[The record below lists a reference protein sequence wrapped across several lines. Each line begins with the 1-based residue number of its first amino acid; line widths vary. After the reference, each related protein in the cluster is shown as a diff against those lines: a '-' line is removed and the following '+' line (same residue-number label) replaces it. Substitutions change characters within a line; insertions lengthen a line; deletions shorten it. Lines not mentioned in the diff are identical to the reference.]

1 MKWIFNPAIR
11 LGNQLSFKYKFLLW
25 SCLMLLP
32 LAYSM
37 TNLLGRLQ
45 DDNVQANRELAG
57 VANLAPVPAIEQALL
72 THRNLVTRHA
82 YEVDPV
88 GDDQVK
94 AAAQAVDQSLQAFA
108 DTSQNNPSFEVIQQ
122 GWAALQSEAGKLEV
136 EQSNLR
142 HDKLLTEV
150 RHLYKHIT
158 ASSSLIQDPALGTY
172 YMVILA
178 SERLPQLR
186 DLLAQVRDRA
196 ATIADFGLFQAEG
209 YSGLRFRLDLII
221 ATLQE
226 LEADLTLLY
235 QIEPAYRAELG
246 QQTDALIQLV
256 RQGVETMENKM
267 MKDQLVQLS
276 TKEVQALGDKMDE
289 AITALAGQVRQRLEA
304 DLHQRLAANQ
314 RHFWWVTAPLT
325 ASLLLYLYL
334 MIGAYL
340 SLHDTVGR
348 VRDIAARVNAQD
360 LSQHIEIIGQD
371 ELAAISRDYNITLET
386 LRTLMQRVRENGV
399 TVVESATEIEDRTCR
414 SQEVIAD
421 QQGETHQVATAI
433 KELAATSQD
442 MAGNALQA
450 ARMTQEAQQVV
461 GQGEAVVDRTIKAID
476 HINRE
481 VLRTA
486 ESIGQLEQQCS
497 QIGGVIS
504 VIRGIAEQTNL
515 LALNAAIEAARAG
528 EQGRGFAV
536 VADEVR
542 SLASRTQGAT
552 VEIQQMIEQ
561 LQSGARASV
570 NAMSAASREAQEGVG
585 LAQEAQHAFGAITEK
600 VDRMVDTNAI
610 IASAIEQQG
619 AVVNEIERNVVRISD
634 GSDEALQ
641 VANAARDAAR
651 QIHQLT
657 EQLRS
662 MVQSFVL

>member
-37 TNLLGRLQ
+37 TNLLGRLH

-57 VANLAPVPAIEQALL
+57 VANLTPVPAIEQALL

-82 YEVDPV
+82 YELDPV

-108 DTSQNNPSFEVIQQ
+108 DTRQNNPSFEVIQQ

-209 YSGLRFRLDLII
+209 YSGLRFRLDLIN

-256 RQGVETMENKM
+256 RQGVETIENKM

-304 DLHQRLAANQ
+304 DLHQRLTANQ

-340 SLHDTVGR
+340 SLRETVGR

-360 LSQHIEIIGQD
+360 LSQHIEIVGQD
-371 ELAAISRDYNITLET
+371 ELAAISRDYNVTLET
-386 LRTLMQRVRENGV
+386 LRTLMLRVRENGV
-399 TVVESATEIEDRTCR
+399 TVVESATEIEARTCR

-450 ARMTQEAQQVV
+450 ARMTQEAQNVV
-461 GQGEAVVDRTIKAID
+461 GQGEDVVDRTIKAID

-486 ESIGQLEQQCS
+486 DTIGQLEQQCS

-542 SLASRTQGAT
+542 SLANRTQGAT

-570 NAMSAASREAQEGVG
+570 TAMSAVSHEAQEGVG
-585 LAQEAQHAFGAITEK
+585 LAQEAKQAFDAITEK

-657 EQLRS
+657 EQLRA

>member
-37 TNLLGRLQ
+37 ANLLGRLQ

-57 VANLAPVPAIEQALL
+57 VVNLAPVPAIEQALL

-88 GDDQVK
+88 DDDQVK

-108 DTSQNNPSFEVIQQ
+108 DTRQNNPSFEVIQQ
-122 GWAALQSEAGKLEV
+122 GWAALQGEAGKLEV

-178 SERLPQLR
+178 SERLPQMR

-209 YSGLRFRLDLII
+209 YSGLRFRLDLIS

-325 ASLLLYLYL
+325 VSLLLYLYL

-340 SLHDTVGR
+340 SLRDTVGR

-360 LSQHIEIIGQD
+360 LSQHIEIVGQD
-371 ELAAISRDYNITLET
+371 ELAAISRDYNVTLET
-386 LRTLMQRVRENGV
+386 LRTLMLRVRENGV
-399 TVVESATEIEDRTCR
+399 TVVESATEIEARTSR

-450 ARMTQEAQQVV
+450 ARMTQEAQNVV
-461 GQGEAVVDRTIKAID
+461 GQGEDVVERTIKAID

-486 ESIGQLEQQCS
+486 DTIGQLEQQCS

-504 VIRGIAEQTNL
+504 VIRSIAEQTNL

-542 SLASRTQGAT
+542 SLANRTQGAT

-570 NAMSAASREAQEGVG
+570 TAMSAASHEAQEGVG
-585 LAQEAQHAFGAITEK
+585 LAQEAKQAFGAITEK

-657 EQLRS
+657 EQLRA

>member
-37 TNLLGRLQ
+37 ANLLGRLQ
-45 DDNVQANRELAG
+45 DDNVQASRELAG
-57 VANLAPVPAIEQALL
+57 VVNLAPVPAIEQALI

-94 AAAQAVDQSLQAFA
+94 AAAQAVAQSLQAFA
-108 DTSQNNPSFEVIQQ
+108 DTRQNNPSFEVIQQ

-209 YSGLRFRLDLII
+209 YSGLRFRLDLIS

-304 DLHQRLAANQ
+304 DLHQRLTANQ

-340 SLHDTVGR
+340 SLRETVGR

-360 LSQHIEIIGQD
+360 LSQHIEIVGQD
-371 ELAAISRDYNITLET
+371 ELAAISRDYNVTLET
-386 LRTLMQRVRENGV
+386 LRTLMLRVRENGV
-399 TVVESATEIEDRTCR
+399 TVVESATEIEARTCR

-450 ARMTQEAQQVV
+450 ARMTQEAQNVV
-461 GQGEAVVDRTIKAID
+461 GQGEDVVERTIKAID

-486 ESIGQLEQQCS
+486 DTIGKLEQQCS

-504 VIRGIAEQTNL
+504 VIRSIAEQTNL

-542 SLASRTQGAT
+542 SLANRTQGAT

-570 NAMSAASREAQEGVG
+570 TAMSAASHEAQEGVG
-585 LAQEAQHAFGAITEK
+585 LALEAKQAFGAITEK

-657 EQLRS
+657 EQLRA

>member
-57 VANLAPVPAIEQALL
+57 VVNLTPVPAIEQALL

-94 AAAQAVDQSLQAFA
+94 AAAQAVAQSLQAFA
-108 DTSQNNPSFEVIQQ
+108 DTRQNNPSFEVIQQ

-209 YSGLRFRLDLII
+209 YSGLRFRLDLIN

-289 AITALAGQVRQRLEA
+289 AITALAGQVHQRLEA
-304 DLHQRLAANQ
+304 DLHQRLTANQ

-340 SLHDTVGR
+340 SLRETVGR

-360 LSQHIEIIGQD
+360 LSQHIEIVGQD
-371 ELAAISRDYNITLET
+371 ELAAISRDYNVTLET
-386 LRTLMQRVRENGV
+386 LRTLMLRVRENGV
-399 TVVESATEIEDRTCR
+399 TVVESATEIEARTCR

-450 ARMTQEAQQVV
+450 ARMTQEAQNVV
-461 GQGEAVVDRTIKAID
+461 GQGEDVVERTIKAID

-486 ESIGQLEQQCS
+486 DTIGQLEQQCS

-542 SLASRTQGAT
+542 SLANRTQGAT

-570 NAMSAASREAQEGVG
+570 TAMSAVSHEAQEGVG
-585 LAQEAQHAFGAITEK
+585 LAQEAKQAFGAITEK

-657 EQLRS
+657 EQLRA

>member
-57 VANLAPVPAIEQALL
+57 VVNLAPVPAIEQALL

-94 AAAQAVDQSLQAFA
+94 AAAQTVDQSLQAFA
-108 DTSQNNPSFEVIQQ
+108 DTRQNNPSFDALQQ

-209 YSGLRFRLDLII
+209 YSGLRFRLDLIS

-235 QIEPAYRAELG
+235 QMEPAYRAELG

-340 SLHDTVGR
+340 SLRETVGR

-360 LSQHIEIIGQD
+360 LSQHIEIVGQD
-371 ELAAISRDYNITLET
+371 ELAAISRDYNVTLET
-386 LRTLMQRVRENGV
+386 LRTLMRRVRENGV
-399 TVVESATEIEDRTCR
+399 TVVESATEIEARTCR

-450 ARMTQEAQQVV
+450 ARMTQEAQNVV
-461 GQGEAVVDRTIKAID
+461 GQGEDVVERTIKAID

-486 ESIGQLEQQCS
+486 DTIGQLEQQCS

-542 SLASRTQGAT
+542 SLANRTQGAT

-570 NAMSAASREAQEGVG
+570 TAMSAASHEAQEGVG
-585 LAQEAQHAFGAITEK
+585 LAQEAKQAFGAITEK

-657 EQLRS
+657 EQLRA
-662 MVQSFVL
+662 MVQSFML

>member
-37 TNLLGRLQ
+37 ANLLGRLQ
-45 DDNVQANRELAG
+45 DDNEQARKELAG
-57 VANLAPVPAIEQALL
+57 VINLAPVPAIEQALL
-72 THRNLVTRHA
+72 THRNLVTQHA
-82 YEVDPV
+82 YEQNPV
-88 GDDQVK
+88 GEDKVK
-94 AAAQAVDQSLQAFA
+94 AAAQAVEDSLRAFA
-108 DTSQNNPSFEVIQQ
+108 DTRQENPAFDALKQ
-122 GWAALQSEAGKLEV
+122 GWAALQSEGDKLEV
-136 EQSNLR
+136 DQSNLR

-150 RHLYKHIT
+150 RHLYKNIT
-158 ASSSLIQDPALGTY
+158 AASSLIQDPALGTY
-172 YMVILA
+172 YMVILT

-209 YSGLRFRLDLII
+209 YSGLRFRLDLIN

-235 QIEPAYRAELG
+235 QIEPAYRPELG
-246 QQTDALIQLV
+246 QQTDALLQQV
-256 RQGVETMENKM
+256 RQGVDTMENKM

-276 TKEVQALGDKMDE
+276 TKEVLALGDGLDNT
-289 AITALAGQVRQRLEA
+289 ITKLAGQVRQRLEA
-304 DLHQRLAANQ
+304 DLHQRMAANQ
-314 RHFWWVTAPLT
+314 RHFWWVTAPLS
-325 ASLLLYLYL
+325 AILLLYIYL

-340 SLHDTVGR
+340 SLRDTVGR
-348 VRDIAARVNAQD
+348 VREIAARVNAQD

-371 ELAAISRDYNITLET
+371 ELAAISRDYNVTLET
-386 LRTLMQRVRENGV
+386 LRTLMRRVRENGV

-414 SQEVIAD
+414 SQEVIAA

-641 VANAARDAAR
+641 VANEARDAAR

-662 MVQSFVL
+662 MVQSFIL

>member
-57 VANLAPVPAIEQALL
+57 VVNLAPVPAIEQALL

-94 AAAQAVDQSLQAFA
+94 AAAQAVDQSLQTFA
-108 DTSQNNPSFEVIQQ
+108 DTRQNNPSFEVIQQ
-122 GWAALQSEAGKLEV
+122 GWAALQREAGKLEV

-209 YSGLRFRLDLII
+209 YSGLRFRLDLIS

-304 DLHQRLAANQ
+304 DLHQRLTANQ

-340 SLHDTVGR
+340 SLRDTVGR

-360 LSQHIEIIGQD
+360 LSQHIEIVGQD
-371 ELAAISRDYNITLET
+371 ELAAISRDYNVTLET
-386 LRTLMQRVRENGV
+386 LRTLMLRVRENGV
-399 TVVESATEIEDRTCR
+399 TVVESATEIEARTCR

-450 ARMTQEAQQVV
+450 ARMTQEAQNVV
-461 GQGEAVVDRTIKAID
+461 GQGEDVVERTIRAID

-486 ESIGQLEQQCS
+486 DTIGQLEQQCS

-542 SLASRTQGAT
+542 SLANRTQGAT

-570 NAMSAASREAQEGVG
+570 TAMSAASHEAQEGVG
-585 LAQEAQHAFGAITEK
+585 LAQEAKQAFGAITEK

-657 EQLRS
+657 EQLRA

>member
-37 TNLLGRLQ
+37 ANLLGRLQ

-57 VANLAPVPAIEQALL
+57 VANLNPVPAIEQALL

-94 AAAQAVDQSLQAFA
+94 AAAQIVAQSLQAFA
-108 DTSQNNPSFEVIQQ
+108 DTRQNNPSFEVIQQ
-122 GWAALQSEAGKLEV
+122 GWAALQSETGKLEV

-209 YSGLRFRLDLII
+209 YSGLRFRLDLIS

-304 DLHQRLAANQ
+304 DLHHRLAANQ

-325 ASLLLYLYL
+325 VSLLLYLYL

-340 SLHDTVGR
+340 SLRDTVGR

-360 LSQHIEIIGQD
+360 LSQHIEIVGQD
-371 ELAAISRDYNITLET
+371 ELAAISRDYNVTLET
-386 LRTLMQRVRENGV
+386 LRTLMLRVRENGV
-399 TVVESATEIEDRTCR
+399 TVVESATEIEARTCR

-450 ARMTQEAQQVV
+450 ARMTQEAQNVV
-461 GQGEAVVDRTIKAID
+461 GQGEDVVERTIKAID

-486 ESIGQLEQQCS
+486 DTIGQLEQQCS

-542 SLASRTQGAT
+542 SLANRTQGAT

-570 NAMSAASREAQEGVG
+570 TAMSAASHEAQEGVG
-585 LAQEAQHAFGAITEK
+585 LAQEAKQAFGAITEK

-657 EQLRS
+657 EQLRA

>member
-1 MKWIFNPAIR
+1 
-11 LGNQLSFKYKFLLW
+11 
-25 SCLMLLP
+25 
-32 LAYSM
+32 
-37 TNLLGRLQ
+37 
-45 DDNVQANRELAG
+45 
-57 VANLAPVPAIEQALL
+57 
-72 THRNLVTRHA
+72 
-82 YEVDPV
+82 
-88 GDDQVK
+88 
-94 AAAQAVDQSLQAFA
+94 
-108 DTSQNNPSFEVIQQ
+108 
-122 GWAALQSEAGKLEV
+122 
-136 EQSNLR
+136 
-142 HDKLLTEV
+142 
-150 RHLYKHIT
+150 
-158 ASSSLIQDPALGTY
+158 
-172 YMVILA
+172 
-178 SERLPQLR
+178 
-186 DLLAQVRDRA
+186 
-196 ATIADFGLFQAEG
+196 
-209 YSGLRFRLDLII
+209 SGLRFRLDLIS

-325 ASLLLYLYL
+325 VSLLLYLYL

-340 SLHDTVGR
+340 SLRDTVGR

-360 LSQHIEIIGQD
+360 LSQHIEIVGQD
-371 ELAAISRDYNITLET
+371 ELAAISRDYNVTLET
-386 LRTLMQRVRENGV
+386 LRTLMLRVRENGV
-399 TVVESATEIEDRTCR
+399 TVVESATEIEARTCR

-450 ARMTQEAQQVV
+450 ARMTQEAQNVV
-461 GQGEAVVDRTIKAID
+461 GQGEDVVERTIKAID

-486 ESIGQLEQQCS
+486 DTIGQLEQQCS

-542 SLASRTQGAT
+542 SLANRTQGAT

-570 NAMSAASREAQEGVG
+570 TAMSAASHEAQEGVG
-585 LAQEAQHAFGAITEK
+585 LAQEAKQAFGAITEK

-657 EQLRS
+657 EQLRA

>member
-57 VANLAPVPAIEQALL
+57 VVNLAPVPAIEQALL

-108 DTSQNNPSFEVIQQ
+108 DTRQNNPSFEMIQQ

-209 YSGLRFRLDLII
+209 YSGLRFRLDLIS

-235 QIEPAYRAELG
+235 QMEPAYRAELG

-325 ASLLLYLYL
+325 VSLLLYLYL

-340 SLHDTVGR
+340 SLRDTVGR

-360 LSQHIEIIGQD
+360 LSQHIEIVGQD
-371 ELAAISRDYNITLET
+371 ELAAISRDYNVTLET
-386 LRTLMQRVRENGV
+386 LRTLMLRVRENGV
-399 TVVESATEIEDRTCR
+399 TVVESATEIEARTCR

-450 ARMTQEAQQVV
+450 ARMTQEAQNVV
-461 GQGEAVVDRTIKAID
+461 GQGEDVVERTIKAID

-486 ESIGQLEQQCS
+486 DTIGQLEQQCS

-504 VIRGIAEQTNL
+504 VIRSIAEQTNL

-542 SLASRTQGAT
+542 SLANRTQGAT

-570 NAMSAASREAQEGVG
+570 TAMSAASHEAQEGVG
-585 LAQEAQHAFGAITEK
+585 LAQEAKQAFGAITEK

-657 EQLRS
+657 EQLRA

>member
-57 VANLAPVPAIEQALL
+57 VVNLNPVPAIEQALL

-94 AAAQAVDQSLQAFA
+94 AAAQIVAQSLQAFA
-108 DTSQNNPSFEVIQQ
+108 DTRQNNPSFEVIQQ
-122 GWAALQSEAGKLEV
+122 GWAALQSETGKLEV

-209 YSGLRFRLDLII
+209 YSGLRFRLDLIS

-304 DLHQRLAANQ
+304 DLHQRLTANQ

-340 SLHDTVGR
+340 SLRDTVGR

-360 LSQHIEIIGQD
+360 LSQHIEIVGQD
-371 ELAAISRDYNITLET
+371 ELAAISRDYNVTLET
-386 LRTLMQRVRENGV
+386 LRTLMLQVRENGV
-399 TVVESATEIEDRTCR
+399 TVVESATEIEARTCR

-450 ARMTQEAQQVV
+450 ARMTQEAQNVV
-461 GQGEAVVDRTIKAID
+461 GQGEDVVERTIKAID

-486 ESIGQLEQQCS
+486 DTIGQLEQQCS

-542 SLASRTQGAT
+542 SLANRTQGAT

-570 NAMSAASREAQEGVG
+570 TAMSAASHEAQEGVG
-585 LAQEAQHAFGAITEK
+585 LAQEAKQAFGAITEK

-657 EQLRS
+657 EQLRA

>member
-57 VANLAPVPAIEQALL
+57 VVNLTPVPAIEQALL

-94 AAAQAVDQSLQAFA
+94 AAAQTVAQSLQAFA
-108 DTSQNNPSFEVIQQ
+108 DTRQNNPSFEVIQQ
-122 GWAALQSEAGKLEV
+122 GWAALQSKAGKLEV
-136 EQSNLR
+136 EQSNLH

-209 YSGLRFRLDLII
+209 YSGLRFRLDLIS

-325 ASLLLYLYL
+325 VSLLLYLYL

-340 SLHDTVGR
+340 SLRDTVGR

-360 LSQHIEIIGQD
+360 LSQHIEIVGQD
-371 ELAAISRDYNITLET
+371 ELAAISRDYNVTLET
-386 LRTLMQRVRENGV
+386 LRTLMLRVRENGV
-399 TVVESATEIEDRTCR
+399 TVVESATEIEARTCR
-414 SQEVIAD
+414 SQAVIAD

-450 ARMTQEAQQVV
+450 AHMTQEAQNVV
-461 GQGEAVVDRTIKAID
+461 GQGEDVVERTIKAID

-486 ESIGQLEQQCS
+486 DTIGQLEQQCS

-542 SLASRTQGAT
+542 SLANRTQGAT

-570 NAMSAASREAQEGVG
+570 TAMSAASHEAQEGVG
-585 LAQEAQHAFGAITEK
+585 LAQEAKQAFGAITEK

-657 EQLRS
+657 EQLRA

>member
-45 DDNVQANRELAG
+45 DDNAQANRELAG
-57 VANLAPVPAIEQALL
+57 VVNLTPVPAIEQALL

-94 AAAQAVDQSLQAFA
+94 AAAQTVAQSLQAFA
-108 DTSQNNPSFEVIQQ
+108 NTRQNNPSFEVIQQ

-209 YSGLRFRLDLII
+209 YSGLRFRLDLIS

-235 QIEPAYRAELG
+235 RIEPAYRAELG

-267 MKDQLVQLS
+267 MKDQLVQLP

-325 ASLLLYLYL
+325 VSLLLYLYL

-340 SLHDTVGR
+340 SLRDTVGR

-360 LSQHIEIIGQD
+360 LSQHIEIVGQD
-371 ELAAISRDYNITLET
+371 ELAAISRDYNVTLET
-386 LRTLMQRVRENGV
+386 LRTLMLRVRENGV
-399 TVVESATEIEDRTCR
+399 TVVESATEIEARTCR

-450 ARMTQEAQQVV
+450 ARMTQEAQDVV
-461 GQGEAVVDRTIKAID
+461 GQGEDVVERTIKAID

-486 ESIGQLEQQCS
+486 DTIGQLEQQCS

-542 SLASRTQGAT
+542 SLANRTQGAT

-570 NAMSAASREAQEGVG
+570 TAMSAASHEAQEGVG
-585 LAQEAQHAFGAITEK
+585 LAQEAKQAFGAITEK

-657 EQLRS
+657 EQLRA

>member
-57 VANLAPVPAIEQALL
+57 VVNLAPVPAIEQALL

-82 YEVDPV
+82 HEVDPV

-108 DTSQNNPSFEVIQQ
+108 DTRQNNPSFEVIQQ
-122 GWAALQSEAGKLEV
+122 GWAALLSEAGKLEV

-209 YSGLRFRLDLII
+209 YSGLRFRLDLIS

-235 QIEPAYRAELG
+235 QIEPAYRAALG

-289 AITALAGQVRQRLEA
+289 AITALASQVRQRLEA

-325 ASLLLYLYL
+325 VSLLLYLYL

-340 SLHDTVGR
+340 SLRDTVGR

-360 LSQHIEIIGQD
+360 LSQHIEIVGQD
-371 ELAAISRDYNITLET
+371 ELAAISRDYNVTLET
-386 LRTLMQRVRENGV
+386 LRTLMLRVRENGV
-399 TVVESATEIEDRTCR
+399 TVVESATEIEARTCR

-450 ARMTQEAQQVV
+450 ARMTQEAQNVV
-461 GQGEAVVDRTIKAID
+461 GQGEDVVERTIKAID

-486 ESIGQLEQQCS
+486 GTIGQLEQQCS

-542 SLASRTQGAT
+542 SLANRTQGAT

-570 NAMSAASREAQEGVG
+570 TAMSAASHEAQEGVG
-585 LAQEAQHAFGAITEK
+585 LAQEAKQAFGAITEK

-657 EQLRS
+657 EQLRA

>member
-57 VANLAPVPAIEQALL
+57 VVNLTPVPAIEQALL

-94 AAAQAVDQSLQAFA
+94 AAAQTVDQSLQAFA
-108 DTSQNNPSFEVIQQ
+108 NTRQNNPSFEVIQQ

-209 YSGLRFRLDLII
+209 YSGLRFRLDLIS

-267 MKDQLVQLS
+267 MKDQLVQLP

-325 ASLLLYLYL
+325 VSLLLYLYL

-340 SLHDTVGR
+340 SLRDTVGR

-360 LSQHIEIIGQD
+360 LSQHIEIVGQD
-371 ELAAISRDYNITLET
+371 ELAAISRDYNVTLET
-386 LRTLMQRVRENGV
+386 LRTLMLRVRENGV
-399 TVVESATEIEDRTCR
+399 TVVESATEIEARTCR

-450 ARMTQEAQQVV
+450 ARMTQEAQDVV
-461 GQGEAVVDRTIKAID
+461 GQGEDVVERTIKAID

-486 ESIGQLEQQCS
+486 DTIGQLEQQCS

-542 SLASRTQGAT
+542 SLANRTQGAT

-570 NAMSAASREAQEGVG
+570 TAMSAASHEAQEGVG
-585 LAQEAQHAFGAITEK
+585 LAQEAKQAFGAITEK

-657 EQLRS
+657 EQLRA

>member
-45 DDNVQANRELAG
+45 DDNAQANRELAG
-57 VANLAPVPAIEQALL
+57 VVNLAPVPAIEQALL
-72 THRNLVTRHA
+72 THRNLMTRHA

-88 GDDQVK
+88 GDDQLK
-94 AAAQAVDQSLQAFA
+94 AAAQAVELSLQAFA
-108 DTSQNNPSFEVIQQ
+108 DTRQNNPSFEVIQQ

-158 ASSSLIQDPALGTY
+158 AASSLIQDPALGTY

-209 YSGLRFRLDLII
+209 YSGLRFRLDLIS

-246 QQTDALIQLV
+246 QQTDALMQLV

-289 AITALAGQVRQRLEA
+289 AITALAGHVRQRLEA
-304 DLHQRLAANQ
+304 DLRQRLAANQ

-340 SLHDTVGR
+340 SLRETVAR

-360 LSQHIEIIGQD
+360 LSQHIEIVGQD
-371 ELAAISRDYNITLET
+371 ELAAISRDYNVTLET
-386 LRTLMQRVRENGV
+386 LRTLMLRVRENGV
-399 TVVESATEIEDRTCR
+399 TVVESATEIEARTCR

-450 ARMTQEAQQVV
+450 ARMTQEAQNVV
-461 GQGEAVVDRTIKAID
+461 GQGEDVVERTIKAID

-486 ESIGQLEQQCS
+486 ETIGQLEQQCS

-542 SLASRTQGAT
+542 SLANRTQGAT

-570 NAMSAASREAQEGVG
+570 TAMSAASHEAQEGVG
-585 LAQEAQHAFGAITEK
+585 LAQEAQQAFGAITEK

-657 EQLRS
+657 EQLRA

>member
-57 VANLAPVPAIEQALL
+57 VVNLTPVPAIEQALL

-94 AAAQAVDQSLQAFA
+94 AAAQTVDQSLQAFA
-108 DTSQNNPSFEVIQQ
+108 NTRQNNPSFEVIQQ

-209 YSGLRFRLDLII
+209 YSGLRFRLDLIS

-267 MKDQLVQLS
+267 MKDQLVQLP

-360 LSQHIEIIGQD
+360 LSQHIEIVGQD
-371 ELAAISRDYNITLET
+371 ELAAISRDYNVTLET
-386 LRTLMQRVRENGV
+386 LRTLMLRVRENGV
-399 TVVESATEIEDRTCR
+399 TVVESATEIEARTCR

-450 ARMTQEAQQVV
+450 ARMTQEAQNVV
-461 GQGEAVVDRTIKAID
+461 GQGEDVVERTIKAID

-486 ESIGQLEQQCS
+486 DTIGQLEQQCS

-542 SLASRTQGAT
+542 SLANRTQGAT

-570 NAMSAASREAQEGVG
+570 TAMSAASHEAQEGVG
-585 LAQEAQHAFGAITEK
+585 LAQEAKQAFGAITEK

-657 EQLRS
+657 EQLRA

>member
-45 DDNVQANRELAG
+45 DDNAQANRELAG
-57 VANLAPVPAIEQALL
+57 VVNLAPVPAIEQALL

-108 DTSQNNPSFEVIQQ
+108 NTRQNNPSFEVIQQ
-122 GWAALQSEAGKLEV
+122 DWAALQSEAGKLEV

-172 YMVILA
+172 YMVILT

-209 YSGLRFRLDLII
+209 YSGLRFRLDLIN

-235 QIEPAYRAELG
+235 QIEPAYRTELG
-246 QQTDALIQLV
+246 QQTDALMQLV

-325 ASLLLYLYL
+325 VSLLLYLYL

-340 SLHDTVGR
+340 SLRDTVGR

-360 LSQHIEIIGQD
+360 LSQHIEIVGQD
-371 ELAAISRDYNITLET
+371 ELAAISRDYNVTLET
-386 LRTLMQRVRENGV
+386 LRTLMLRVRENGV
-399 TVVESATEIEDRTCR
+399 TVVESATEIEARTCR

-450 ARMTQEAQQVV
+450 ARMTQEAQNVV
-461 GQGEAVVDRTIKAID
+461 GQGEDVVERTIKAID

-486 ESIGQLEQQCS
+486 DTIGQLEQQCS

-542 SLASRTQGAT
+542 SLANRTQGAT

-570 NAMSAASREAQEGVG
+570 TAMSAASHEAQEGVG
-585 LAQEAQHAFGAITEK
+585 LAQEAKQAFGAITEK

-657 EQLRS
+657 EQLRA

>member
-57 VANLAPVPAIEQALL
+57 VVNLAPVPAIEQALL
-72 THRNLVTRHA
+72 IHRNLVTRHA

-108 DTSQNNPSFEVIQQ
+108 DTRQNTPSFEVIQQ
-122 GWAALQSEAGKLEV
+122 GWAALLSEAGKLEV

-209 YSGLRFRLDLII
+209 YSGLRFRLDLIS

-304 DLHQRLAANQ
+304 DLHQRLTANQ

-340 SLHDTVGR
+340 SLRETVGR

-360 LSQHIEIIGQD
+360 LSQHIEIVGQD
-371 ELAAISRDYNITLET
+371 ELAAISRDYNVTLET
-386 LRTLMQRVRENGV
+386 LRTLMLRVRENGV
-399 TVVESATEIEDRTCR
+399 TVVESATEIEARTCR

-450 ARMTQEAQQVV
+450 ARMTQEAQNVV
-461 GQGEAVVDRTIKAID
+461 GQGEDVVERTIKAID

-486 ESIGQLEQQCS
+486 DTIGQLEQQCS

-542 SLASRTQGAT
+542 SLANRTQGAT

-570 NAMSAASREAQEGVG
+570 TAMSAASHEAQEGVG
-585 LAQEAQHAFGAITEK
+585 LAQEAKQAFGAITEK

-657 EQLRS
+657 EQLRA

>member
-37 TNLLGRLQ
+37 ANLLGRLQ
-45 DDNVQANRELAG
+45 DDNAQANRELAG
-57 VANLAPVPAIEQALL
+57 VVNLTPVPAIEQALL

-108 DTSQNNPSFEVIQQ
+108 DTRQNNPSFEVIQQ
-122 GWAALQSEAGKLEV
+122 GWAALLSEAGKLEV

-209 YSGLRFRLDLII
+209 YSGLRFRLDLIS

-304 DLHQRLAANQ
+304 DLHQRLTANQ

-340 SLHDTVGR
+340 SLRDTVGR

-360 LSQHIEIIGQD
+360 LSQHIEIVGQD
-371 ELAAISRDYNITLET
+371 ELAAISRDYNVTLET
-386 LRTLMQRVRENGV
+386 LRTLMRRVRENGV
-399 TVVESATEIEDRTCR
+399 TVVESATEIEARTCR

-450 ARMTQEAQQVV
+450 ARMTQEAQNVV
-461 GQGEAVVDRTIKAID
+461 GQGEDVVERTIRAID

-486 ESIGQLEQQCS
+486 DTIGQLEQQCS

-542 SLASRTQGAT
+542 SLANRTQGAT

-570 NAMSAASREAQEGVG
+570 TAMSAASHEAQEGVG
-585 LAQEAQHAFGAITEK
+585 LAQEAKQAFGAITEK

-657 EQLRS
+657 EQLRA

>member
-57 VANLAPVPAIEQALL
+57 VVNLAPVPAIEQALL

-94 AAAQAVDQSLQAFA
+94 AAAQAVAQSLQAFA
-108 DTSQNNPSFEVIQQ
+108 DTRQNNPSFEVIQQ

-209 YSGLRFRLDLII
+209 YSGLRFRLDLIS

-325 ASLLLYLYL
+325 VSLLLYLYL

-340 SLHDTVGR
+340 SLRETVGR

-360 LSQHIEIIGQD
+360 LSQHIEIVGQD
-371 ELAAISRDYNITLET
+371 ELAAISRDYNVTLET
-386 LRTLMQRVRENGV
+386 LRTLMLRVRENGV
-399 TVVESATEIEDRTCR
+399 TVVESATEIEARTCR

-450 ARMTQEAQQVV
+450 ARMTQEAQNVV
-461 GQGEAVVDRTIKAID
+461 GQGEDVVERTIKAID

-486 ESIGQLEQQCS
+486 DTIGQLEQQCS

-542 SLASRTQGAT
+542 SLANRTQGAT

-570 NAMSAASREAQEGVG
+570 TAMSAASHEAQEGVG
-585 LAQEAQHAFGAITEK
+585 LAQEAKQAFGAITEK

-641 VANAARDAAR
+641 VANTARDAAR

-657 EQLRS
+657 EQLRA

>member
-57 VANLAPVPAIEQALL
+57 VVNLTPVPAIEQALL

-108 DTSQNNPSFEVIQQ
+108 DTRQNNPSFEVIQQ

-209 YSGLRFRLDLII
+209 YSGLRFRLDLIS

-235 QIEPAYRAELG
+235 QIEPAYRAALG

-289 AITALAGQVRQRLEA
+289 AITALASQVRQRLEA

-325 ASLLLYLYL
+325 VSLLLYLYL

-340 SLHDTVGR
+340 SLRDTVGR

-360 LSQHIEIIGQD
+360 LSQHIEIVGQD
-371 ELAAISRDYNITLET
+371 ELAAISRDYNVTLET
-386 LRTLMQRVRENGV
+386 LRTLMLRVRENGV
-399 TVVESATEIEDRTCR
+399 TVVESATEIEARTCR

-450 ARMTQEAQQVV
+450 ARMTQEAQNVV
-461 GQGEAVVDRTIKAID
+461 GQGEDVVERTIKAID

-486 ESIGQLEQQCS
+486 DTIGQLEQQCS

-542 SLASRTQGAT
+542 SLANRTQGAT

-570 NAMSAASREAQEGVG
+570 TAMSAASHEAQEGVG
-585 LAQEAQHAFGAITEK
+585 LAQEAKQAFGAITEK

-657 EQLRS
+657 EQLRA

>member
-45 DDNVQANRELAG
+45 DDNAQANRELAG
-57 VANLAPVPAIEQALL
+57 VVNLAPIPAIEQTLL
-72 THRNLVTRHA
+72 THRNLMTRHA

-88 GDDQVK
+88 GDDQLK
-94 AAAQAVDQSLQAFA
+94 AAAQAVELSLQAFA
-108 DTSQNNPSFEVIQQ
+108 DTRQNNPSFEVIQQ

-158 ASSSLIQDPALGTY
+158 AASSLIQDPALGTY

-209 YSGLRFRLDLII
+209 YSGLRFRLDLIS

-246 QQTDALIQLV
+246 QQTDALMQLV

-289 AITALAGQVRQRLEA
+289 AITALAGHVRQRLEA
-304 DLHQRLAANQ
+304 DLRQRLAANQ

-325 ASLLLYLYL
+325 ASLLFYLYL

-340 SLHDTVGR
+340 SLRETVAR

-360 LSQHIEIIGQD
+360 LSQHIEIVGQD
-371 ELAAISRDYNITLET
+371 ELAAISRDYNVTLET
-386 LRTLMQRVRENGV
+386 LRTLMLRVRENGV
-399 TVVESATEIEDRTCR
+399 TVVESATEIEARTCR

-450 ARMTQEAQQVV
+450 ARMTQEAQNVV
-461 GQGEAVVDRTIKAID
+461 GQGEDVVERTIKAID

-486 ESIGQLEQQCS
+486 DTIGQLEQQCS

-542 SLASRTQGAT
+542 SLANRTQGAT

-570 NAMSAASREAQEGVG
+570 TAMSAASHEAQEGVG
-585 LAQEAQHAFGAITEK
+585 LAQEAQQAFGAITEK

-657 EQLRS
+657 EQLRA

>member
-1 MKWIFNPAIR
+1 
-11 LGNQLSFKYKFLLW
+11 
-25 SCLMLLP
+25 
-32 LAYSM
+32 SM
-37 TNLLGRLQ
+37 ANLLGRLQ
-45 DDNVQANRELAG
+45 DDSEQANRELAG
-57 VANLAPVPAIEQALL
+57 VVNLAPLPAIEQALL

-88 GDDQVK
+88 GDDQLK

-108 DTSQNNPSFEVIQQ
+108 GTRQNNPSFEVLQQ

-142 HDKLLTEV
+142 HDKLLTGV

-172 YMVILA
+172 YMVILT

-209 YSGLRFRLDLII
+209 YSGLRFRLDLIN

-246 QQTDALIQLV
+246 QQTDALMQLV

-276 TKEVQALGDKMDE
+276 TKEVQALGDNMDG

-304 DLHQRLAANQ
+304 DLHQRLEANQ
-314 RHFWWVTAPLT
+314 HHFWWVTAPLT

-340 SLHDTVGR
+340 SLRETVGR
-348 VRDIAARVNAQD
+348 VRDIAARVNARD
-360 LSQHIEIIGQD
+360 LSQHIEIVGQD
-371 ELAAISRDYNITLET
+371 ELAAISRDYNVTLET
-386 LRTLMQRVRENGV
+386 LRTLMLRVRENGV
-399 TVVESATEIEDRTCR
+399 TVVESATDIEARTCR

-450 ARMTQEAQQVV
+450 ARMTQEAQNVV
-461 GQGEAVVDRTIKAID
+461 GQGEDVVERTIKAID

-486 ESIGQLEQQCS
+486 DTIGQLEQQCS

-542 SLASRTQGAT
+542 SLANRTQGAT

-570 NAMSAASREAQEGVG
+570 TAMSAASHEAQEGVG
-585 LAQEAQHAFGAITEK
+585 LAQEAKQAFGAITEK

-619 AVVNEIERNVVRISD
+619 AVVNEIERN
-634 GSDEALQ
+634 
-641 VANAARDAAR
+641 
-651 QIHQLT
+651 
-657 EQLRS
+657 
-662 MVQSFVL
+662 

>member
-45 DDNVQANRELAG
+45 DDNIQANRELAG
-57 VANLAPVPAIEQALL
+57 VVNLAPVPAIEQALL
-72 THRNLVTRHA
+72 THRNLVTHHA
-82 YEVDPV
+82 HEVDPV

-108 DTSQNNPSFEVIQQ
+108 DTRQNNPSFEVIQQ

-209 YSGLRFRLDLII
+209 YSGLRFRLDLIS

-325 ASLLLYLYL
+325 VSLLLYLYL

-340 SLHDTVGR
+340 SLRDTVGR

-360 LSQHIEIIGQD
+360 LSQHIEIVGQD
-371 ELAAISRDYNITLET
+371 ELAAISHDYNVTLET
-386 LRTLMQRVRENGV
+386 LRTLMLRVRENGV
-399 TVVESATEIEDRTCR
+399 TVVESATEIEARTCR
-414 SQEVIAD
+414 SQEVISD

-450 ARMTQEAQQVV
+450 ARMTQEAQNVV
-461 GQGEAVVDRTIKAID
+461 GQGEDVVERTIKAID

-486 ESIGQLEQQCS
+486 DTIGQLEQQCS

-542 SLASRTQGAT
+542 SLANRTQGAT

-570 NAMSAASREAQEGVG
+570 TAMSAASHEAQEGVG
-585 LAQEAQHAFGAITEK
+585 LAQEAKQAFGAITEK

-657 EQLRS
+657 EQLRA

>member
-37 TNLLGRLQ
+37 TNLLGRLH

-57 VANLAPVPAIEQALL
+57 VANLTPVPAIEQALL

-108 DTSQNNPSFEVIQQ
+108 DTRQNTPSFEVIQQ

-209 YSGLRFRLDLII
+209 YSGLRFRLDLIS

-340 SLHDTVGR
+340 SLRDTVGR

-360 LSQHIEIIGQD
+360 LSQHIEIVGQD
-371 ELAAISRDYNITLET
+371 ELAAISRDYNVTLET
-386 LRTLMQRVRENGV
+386 LRTLMRRVRENGV
-399 TVVESATEIEDRTCR
+399 TVVESATEIEARTCR

-450 ARMTQEAQQVV
+450 ARMTQEAQNVV
-461 GQGEAVVDRTIKAID
+461 GQGEDVVERTIKAID

-486 ESIGQLEQQCS
+486 DTIGQLEQQCS

-504 VIRGIAEQTNL
+504 VIRSIAEQTNL

-542 SLASRTQGAT
+542 SLANRTQGAT

-570 NAMSAASREAQEGVG
+570 TAMSAASHEAQEGVG
-585 LAQEAQHAFGAITEK
+585 LAQEAKQAFGAITEK

-651 QIHQLT
+651 QINQIT
-657 EQLRS
+657 EQLRA

>member
-37 TNLLGRLQ
+37 ANLLGRLQ

-57 VANLAPVPAIEQALL
+57 VVNLAPVPAIEQALL
-72 THRNLVTRHA
+72 IHRNLVTRHA
-82 YEVDPV
+82 YEADPV

-108 DTSQNNPSFEVIQQ
+108 DTHQNNPSFEVIQQ

-209 YSGLRFRLDLII
+209 YSGLRFRLDLIS

-340 SLHDTVGR
+340 SLRDTVGR

-360 LSQHIEIIGQD
+360 LSQHIEIVGQD
-371 ELAAISRDYNITLET
+371 ELAAISRDYNVTLET
-386 LRTLMQRVRENGV
+386 LRTLMLRVRENGV
-399 TVVESATEIEDRTCR
+399 TVVESATEIEARTCR
-414 SQEVIAD
+414 SQEVIAA

-504 VIRGIAEQTNL
+504 VIRSIAEQTNL

-542 SLASRTQGAT
+542 SLANRTQGAT

-570 NAMSAASREAQEGVG
+570 TAMSAASHEAQEGVG
-585 LAQEAQHAFGAITEK
+585 LAQEAKQAFGAITEK

-657 EQLRS
+657 EQLRA

>member
-57 VANLAPVPAIEQALL
+57 VVNLTPVPAIEQALL

-108 DTSQNNPSFEVIQQ
+108 DTRQNNPSFEVIQQ

-209 YSGLRFRLDLII
+209 YSGLRFRLDLIS

-304 DLHQRLAANQ
+304 DLHQRLTANQ

-340 SLHDTVGR
+340 SLRDTVGR

-360 LSQHIEIIGQD
+360 LSQHIEIVGQD
-371 ELAAISRDYNITLET
+371 ELAAISRDYNVTLET
-386 LRTLMQRVRENGV
+386 LRTLMRRVRENGV
-399 TVVESATEIEDRTCR
+399 TVVESATEIEARTCR

-450 ARMTQEAQQVV
+450 ARMTQEAQNVV
-461 GQGEAVVDRTIKAID
+461 GQGEDVVERTIKAID

-486 ESIGQLEQQCS
+486 DTIGQLEQQCS

-542 SLASRTQGAT
+542 SLANRTQGAT

-570 NAMSAASREAQEGVG
+570 TAMSAASHEAQEGVG
-585 LAQEAQHAFGAITEK
+585 LAQEAKQAFGAITEK

-657 EQLRS
+657 EQLRA

>member
-45 DDNVQANRELAG
+45 DDNAQANRELTG
-57 VANLAPVPAIEQALL
+57 VVNLAPVPAIEQALL

-94 AAAQAVDQSLQAFA
+94 TAAQAVDQSLQAFA
-108 DTSQNNPSFEVIQQ
+108 DTRQNNPSFEVIQQ

-209 YSGLRFRLDLII
+209 YSGLRFRLDLIS

-325 ASLLLYLYL
+325 VSLLLYLYL

-340 SLHDTVGR
+340 SLRDTVGR

-360 LSQHIEIIGQD
+360 LSQHIEIVGQD
-371 ELAAISRDYNITLET
+371 ELAAISRDYNVTLET
-386 LRTLMQRVRENGV
+386 LRTLMLRVRENGV
-399 TVVESATEIEDRTCR
+399 TVVESATEIEARTCR

-450 ARMTQEAQQVV
+450 ARMTQEAQNVV
-461 GQGEAVVDRTIKAID
+461 GQGEDVVERTIKAID

-486 ESIGQLEQQCS
+486 DTIGQLEQQCS

-542 SLASRTQGAT
+542 SLANRTQGAT

-570 NAMSAASREAQEGVG
+570 TAMSAASHEAQEGVG
-585 LAQEAQHAFGAITEK
+585 LAQEAKQAFGAITEK

-657 EQLRS
+657 EQLRA

>member
-45 DDNVQANRELAG
+45 DDNTQANRELAG
-57 VANLAPVPAIEQALL
+57 VVNLAPIPAIEQALL
-72 THRNLVTRHA
+72 THRNLMTRHA

-94 AAAQAVDQSLQAFA
+94 SAAQAVEQSLQAFA
-108 DTSQNNPSFEVIQQ
+108 DTHQNNPSFEVIQQ
-122 GWAALQSEAGKLEV
+122 GWAALQSDAGKLEV

-158 ASSSLIQDPALGTY
+158 AASSLIQDPALGTY

-209 YSGLRFRLDLII
+209 YSGLRFRLDLIS

-246 QQTDALIQLV
+246 QQTDALMQLV

-304 DLHQRLAANQ
+304 DLRQRLAANQ

-340 SLHDTVGR
+340 SLHETVAR

-360 LSQHIEIIGQD
+360 LSQHIEIVGQD
-371 ELAAISRDYNITLET
+371 ELAAISRDYNVTLET
-386 LRTLMQRVRENGV
+386 LRTLMLRVRENGV
-399 TVVESATEIEDRTCR
+399 TVVESATEIEARTCR

-450 ARMTQEAQQVV
+450 ARMTQEAQNVV
-461 GQGEAVVDRTIKAID
+461 GQGEDVVERTIKAID

-486 ESIGQLEQQCS
+486 DTIGQLEQQCS

-542 SLASRTQGAT
+542 SLANRTQGAT

-570 NAMSAASREAQEGVG
+570 TAMSAASHEAQEGVG
-585 LAQEAQHAFGAITEK
+585 LAQEAQQAFGAITEK

-657 EQLRS
+657 EQLRT

>member
-37 TNLLGRLQ
+37 ANLLGRLQ

-57 VANLAPVPAIEQALL
+57 VVNLAPVPAIEQALL

-108 DTSQNNPSFEVIQQ
+108 DTRQNNPSFEVIQQ

-209 YSGLRFRLDLII
+209 YSGLRFRLDLIS

-304 DLHQRLAANQ
+304 DLHQRLTTNQ

-334 MIGAYL
+334 MIGAYI
-340 SLHDTVGR
+340 SLRDTVGR

-360 LSQHIEIIGQD
+360 LSQHIEIVGQD
-371 ELAAISRDYNITLET
+371 ELAAISRDYNVTLET
-386 LRTLMQRVRENGV
+386 LRTLMLRVRENGV
-399 TVVESATEIEDRTCR
+399 TVVESATEIEARTCR

-450 ARMTQEAQQVV
+450 ARMTQEAQNVV
-461 GQGEAVVDRTIKAID
+461 GQGEDVVERTIKAID

-486 ESIGQLEQQCS
+486 DTIGQLEQQCS

-542 SLASRTQGAT
+542 SLANRTQGAT

-570 NAMSAASREAQEGVG
+570 TAMSAASHEAQEGVG
-585 LAQEAQHAFGAITEK
+585 LAQEAKQAFGAITEK

-657 EQLRS
+657 EQLRA

>member
-57 VANLAPVPAIEQALL
+57 VVNLAPVPAIEQTLL
-72 THRNLVTRHA
+72 NHRNLVTRHA

-94 AAAQAVDQSLQAFA
+94 AAAQAVELSLQAFA
-108 DTSQNNPSFEVIQQ
+108 DTRQNNPSFEVIKQ
-122 GWAALQSEAGKLEV
+122 GWAALQGEAGKLEV

-209 YSGLRFRLDLII
+209 YSGLRFRLDLIS

-235 QIEPAYRAELG
+235 QMEPAYRAELG

-304 DLHQRLAANQ
+304 DLHQRLTANQ
-314 RHFWWVTAPLT
+314 RHFWWITAPLT

-340 SLHDTVGR
+340 SLRDTVGR

-360 LSQHIEIIGQD
+360 LSQHIEIVGQD
-371 ELAAISRDYNITLET
+371 ELAAISRDYNVTLET
-386 LRTLMQRVRENGV
+386 LRTLMLRVRENGV
-399 TVVESATEIEDRTCR
+399 TVVESATEIEARTCR

-450 ARMTQEAQQVV
+450 ARMTQEAQNVV
-461 GQGEAVVDRTIKAID
+461 GQGEDVVERTIKAID

-486 ESIGQLEQQCS
+486 DTIGQLEQQCS

-542 SLASRTQGAT
+542 SLANRTQGAT

-570 NAMSAASREAQEGVG
+570 TAMSAASHEAQEGVG
-585 LAQEAQHAFGAITEK
+585 LAQEAKQAFGAITEK

-657 EQLRS
+657 EQLRA

>member
-45 DDNVQANRELAG
+45 DDNIQANRELAG
-57 VANLAPVPAIEQALL
+57 VVNLAPVPAIEQALL
-72 THRNLVTRHA
+72 THRNLVTHHA
-82 YEVDPV
+82 HEVDPV

-108 DTSQNNPSFEVIQQ
+108 DTRQNNPSFEVIQQ

-209 YSGLRFRLDLII
+209 YSGLRFRLDLIS

-256 RQGVETMENKM
+256 RQGIETMENKM

-325 ASLLLYLYL
+325 VSLLLYLYL

-340 SLHDTVGR
+340 SLRDTVGR

-360 LSQHIEIIGQD
+360 LSQHIEIVGQD
-371 ELAAISRDYNITLET
+371 ELAAISHDYNVTLET
-386 LRTLMQRVRENGV
+386 LRTLMLRVRENGV
-399 TVVESATEIEDRTCR
+399 TVVESATEIEARTCR
-414 SQEVIAD
+414 SQEVISD

-450 ARMTQEAQQVV
+450 ARMTQEAQNVV
-461 GQGEAVVDRTIKAID
+461 GQGEDVVERTIKAID

-486 ESIGQLEQQCS
+486 DTIGQLEQQCS

-542 SLASRTQGAT
+542 SLANRTQGAT

-570 NAMSAASREAQEGVG
+570 TAMSAASHEAQEGVG
-585 LAQEAQHAFGAITEK
+585 LAQEAKQAFGAITEK

-657 EQLRS
+657 EQLRA

>member
-57 VANLAPVPAIEQALL
+57 VVNLAPVPAIEQALL

-108 DTSQNNPSFEVIQQ
+108 DTRQNNPSFEVIQQ

-209 YSGLRFRLDLII
+209 YSGLRFRLDLIS

-304 DLHQRLAANQ
+304 DLHQRLTANQ

-340 SLHDTVGR
+340 SLRDTVGR

-360 LSQHIEIIGQD
+360 LSQHIEIVGQD
-371 ELAAISRDYNITLET
+371 ELAAISRDYNVTLET
-386 LRTLMQRVRENGV
+386 LRTLMLRVRENGV
-399 TVVESATEIEDRTCR
+399 TVVESATEIEARTCR

-450 ARMTQEAQQVV
+450 ARMTQEAQNVV
-461 GQGEAVVDRTIKAID
+461 GQGEDVVERTIKAID

-486 ESIGQLEQQCS
+486 DTIGQLEQQCS

-542 SLASRTQGAT
+542 SLANRTQGAT

-570 NAMSAASREAQEGVG
+570 TAMSAASHEAQEGVG
-585 LAQEAQHAFGAITEK
+585 LAQEAKQAFGAITEK

-657 EQLRS
+657 EQLRA

>member
-57 VANLAPVPAIEQALL
+57 VVNLAPVPAIEQALL

-108 DTSQNNPSFEVIQQ
+108 DTRQNNPSFEVIQQ

-209 YSGLRFRLDLII
+209 YSGLRFRLDLIS

-340 SLHDTVGR
+340 SLRDTVGR

-360 LSQHIEIIGQD
+360 LSQHIEIVGQD
-371 ELAAISRDYNITLET
+371 ELAAISRDYNVTLET
-386 LRTLMQRVRENGV
+386 LRTLMLRVRENGV
-399 TVVESATEIEDRTCR
+399 TVVESATEIEARTCR

-450 ARMTQEAQQVV
+450 ARMTQEAQNVV
-461 GQGEAVVDRTIKAID
+461 GQGEDVVERTIKAID

-486 ESIGQLEQQCS
+486 DTIGQLEQQCS

-542 SLASRTQGAT
+542 SLANRTQGAT

-570 NAMSAASREAQEGVG
+570 TAMSAASHEAQEGVG
-585 LAQEAQHAFGAITEK
+585 LAQEAQQAFGAITEK

-657 EQLRS
+657 EQLRA

>member
-37 TNLLGRLQ
+37 ANLLGRLQ
-45 DDNVQANRELAG
+45 DDNEQARKELAG
-57 VANLAPVPAIEQALL
+57 VINLAPVPAIEQALL
-72 THRNLVTRHA
+72 THRNLVTQHA
-82 YEVDPV
+82 YEQNPV
-88 GDDQVK
+88 GEDKVK
-94 AAAQAVDQSLQAFA
+94 AAAQAVEDSLRAFA
-108 DTSQNNPSFEVIQQ
+108 DTRQENPAFDALKQ
-122 GWAALQSEAGKLEV
+122 GWAALQSEGNKLEV
-136 EQSNLR
+136 DQSNLR

-150 RHLYKHIT
+150 RHLYKNIT
-158 ASSSLIQDPALGTY
+158 AASSLIQDPALGTY
-172 YMVILA
+172 YMVILT

-209 YSGLRFRLDLII
+209 YSGLRFRLDLIN

-246 QQTDALIQLV
+246 PQTDTLLQQV
-256 RQGVETMENKM
+256 RQGVDTMENKM

-276 TKEVQALGDKMDE
+276 TKEVLELGDGLDNT
-289 AITALAGQVRQRLEA
+289 ITKLAGQVRQRLEA
-304 DLHQRLAANQ
+304 DLHQRMAANQ

-325 ASLLLYLYL
+325 AILLLYIYL

-340 SLHDTVGR
+340 SLRDTVGR
-348 VRDIAARVNAQD
+348 VREIAARVNAQD
-360 LSQHIEIIGQD
+360 LSQHIEIVGQD

-386 LRTLMQRVRENGV
+386 LRTLMRRVRENGV

-414 SQEVIAD
+414 SQEVIAA

-600 VDRMVDTNAI
+600 VDQMVDTNAI

-641 VANAARDAAR
+641 VANEARDAAR

-662 MVQSFVL
+662 MVQSFIL

>member
-11 LGNQLSFKYKFLLW
+11 LGNQLPFKYKFLLW

-37 TNLLGRLQ
+37 ANLLGRLQ
-45 DDNVQANRELAG
+45 DDSEQANRELAG
-57 VANLAPVPAIEQALL
+57 AVNLAPLPAIEQALL

-94 AAAQAVDQSLQAFA
+94 AAAQAVEQSLQAFA
-108 DTSQNNPSFEVIQQ
+108 DTRQNNPSFEVLQQ

-142 HDKLLTEV
+142 HDKLLTGV

-209 YSGLRFRLDLII
+209 YSGLRFRLDLIN

-246 QQTDALIQLV
+246 QQTDALMQLV

-276 TKEVQALGDKMDE
+276 TKEVQALGDNMDG
-289 AITALAGQVRQRLEA
+289 AITALAGHVRQRLEA
-304 DLHQRLAANQ
+304 DLHQRLVANQ
-314 RHFWWVTAPLT
+314 HHFWWVTAPLT

-340 SLHDTVGR
+340 SLRETVGR
-348 VRDIAARVNAQD
+348 VRDIAARVNARD
-360 LSQHIEIIGQD
+360 LSQHIEIVGQD
-371 ELAAISRDYNITLET
+371 ELAAISRDYNVTLET
-386 LRTLMQRVRENGV
+386 LRTLMLRVRENGV
-399 TVVESATEIEDRTCR
+399 TVVESATDIEARTCR

-450 ARMTQEAQQVV
+450 ARMTQEAQNVV
-461 GQGEAVVDRTIKAID
+461 GQGEDVVERTIKAID

-486 ESIGQLEQQCS
+486 DTIGQLEQQCS

-542 SLASRTQGAT
+542 SLANRTQGAT

-570 NAMSAASREAQEGVG
+570 TAMSAASHEAQEGVG
-585 LAQEAQHAFGAITEK
+585 LAQEAKQAFGAITEK

-657 EQLRS
+657 EQLRA

>member
-37 TNLLGRLQ
+37 ANLLGRLQ
-45 DDNVQANRELAG
+45 DDNAQANRELAG
-57 VANLAPVPAIEQALL
+57 VVNLTPVPAIEQALL

-94 AAAQAVDQSLQAFA
+94 AAAQTVDQSLQAFA
-108 DTSQNNPSFEVIQQ
+108 DTRQNNPSFEVIQQ
-122 GWAALQSEAGKLEV
+122 GWAALLSESGKLEV

-158 ASSSLIQDPALGTY
+158 ASSNLIQDPALGTY

-209 YSGLRFRLDLII
+209 YSGLRFRLDLIS

-325 ASLLLYLYL
+325 VSLLLYLYL

-340 SLHDTVGR
+340 SLRDTVGR

-360 LSQHIEIIGQD
+360 LSQHIEIVGQD
-371 ELAAISRDYNITLET
+371 ELAAISRDYNVTLET
-386 LRTLMQRVRENGV
+386 LRTLMRRVRENGV
-399 TVVESATEIEDRTCR
+399 TVVESATEIEARTCR

-450 ARMTQEAQQVV
+450 ARMTQEAQNVV
-461 GQGEAVVDRTIKAID
+461 GQGEDVVERTIKAID

-486 ESIGQLEQQCS
+486 DTIGQLEQQCS

-542 SLASRTQGAT
+542 SLANRTQGAT

-570 NAMSAASREAQEGVG
+570 TAMSAASHEAQEGVG
-585 LAQEAQHAFGAITEK
+585 LAQEAKQAFGAITEK

-657 EQLRS
+657 EQLRA

>member
-57 VANLAPVPAIEQALL
+57 VVNLAPVPTIEQALL

-94 AAAQAVDQSLQAFA
+94 AAAQTVDQSLQTFA
-108 DTSQNNPSFEVIQQ
+108 DTRQNNPSFEVIQQ

-209 YSGLRFRLDLII
+209 YSGLRFRLDLIS

-304 DLHQRLAANQ
+304 DLRQRLAANQ

-325 ASLLLYLYL
+325 VSLLLYLYL

-340 SLHDTVGR
+340 SLRDTVGR

-360 LSQHIEIIGQD
+360 LSQHIEIVGQD
-371 ELAAISRDYNITLET
+371 ELAAISRDYNVTLET
-386 LRTLMQRVRENGV
+386 LRTLMLRVRENGV
-399 TVVESATEIEDRTCR
+399 TVVESATEIEARTCR

-450 ARMTQEAQQVV
+450 ARMTQEAQNVV
-461 GQGEAVVDRTIKAID
+461 GQGEDVVERTIKAID

-486 ESIGQLEQQCS
+486 DTIGQLEQQCS

-542 SLASRTQGAT
+542 SLANRTQGAT

-570 NAMSAASREAQEGVG
+570 TAMSAASHEAQEGVG
-585 LAQEAQHAFGAITEK
+585 LAQEAKQAFGAITEK

-657 EQLRS
+657 EQLRA

>member
-37 TNLLGRLQ
+37 ANLLGRLQ
-45 DDNVQANRELAG
+45 DDNAQANRELAG
-57 VANLAPVPAIEQALL
+57 VANLTPVPAIEQALL

-82 YEVDPV
+82 YEADPV

-108 DTSQNNPSFEVIQQ
+108 DTRQNNPSFEVIQQ

-209 YSGLRFRLDLII
+209 YSGLRFRLDLIS

-289 AITALAGQVRQRLEA
+289 AITALAGEVRQRLEA

-340 SLHDTVGR
+340 SLRDTVGR

-360 LSQHIEIIGQD
+360 LSQHIEIVGQD
-371 ELAAISRDYNITLET
+371 ELAAISRDYNVTLET
-386 LRTLMQRVRENGV
+386 LRTLMLRVRENGV
-399 TVVESATEIEDRTCR
+399 TVVESATEIEARTCR

-450 ARMTQEAQQVV
+450 ARMTQEAQNVV
-461 GQGEAVVDRTIKAID
+461 GQGEDVVERTIKAID

-486 ESIGQLEQQCS
+486 DTIGLLEQQCS

-504 VIRGIAEQTNL
+504 VIRSIAEQTNL

-542 SLASRTQGAT
+542 SLANRTQGAT

-570 NAMSAASREAQEGVG
+570 TAMSAASHEAQEGVG
-585 LAQEAQHAFGAITEK
+585 LAQEAKQAFGAITEK

-657 EQLRS
+657 EQLRA